1 MISKGNNPIEE
12 VDIRKLPYLQAI
24 VKETLRLHQPVPFL
38 LPPKAGKDM
47 DIGGYT
53 ISKDAKVL
61 RMICLFGSSLFTAL
75 YHGQRP
81 TVFGHSTPSLALIV
95 PLTKSKDLG
104 AVHKHTKAAIFVS
117 KLHEYRANAILAV
130 SLVVYKA
137 AAALKKIP
145 WLRKVVVEG
154 HLGRTVTH
162 KLQLHPRLSR

>member
-61 RMICLFGSSLFTAL
+61 KKEEKRLKIIEKIICIWHTWLHARQVCKEQFPTQEGNLPSETSVLSAISTQGGDSLSAREL
-75 YHGQRP
+75 
-81 TVFGHSTPSLALIV
+81 
-95 PLTKSKDLG
+95 
-104 AVHKHTKAAIFVS
+104 
-117 KLHEYRANAILAV
+117 
-130 SLVVYKA
+130 
-137 AAALKKIP
+137 
-145 WLRKVVVEG
+145 
-154 HLGRTVTH
+154 
-162 KLQLHPRLSR
+162 

>member
-61 RMICLFGSSLFTAL
+61 
-75 YHGQRP
+75 
-81 TVFGHSTPSLALIV
+81 
-95 PLTKSKDLG
+95 KSKEISQRI
-104 AVHKHTKAAIFVS
+104 TIPY
-117 KLHEYRANAILAV
+117 HERFINTPKPRFLSQNSMSTGIKMFSTSNKKPWFQLRANAILAV

>member
-61 RMICLFGSSLFTAL
+61 R
-75 YHGQRP
+75 P

-104 AVHKHTKAAIFVS
+104 ICISNPLSFSRSRAVHKHTKAAIFVS